1 MNSRSL
7 ALGLATALWLAPLG
21 VFAQSAPAVTE
32 PQDFA
37 DKAASSNM
45 FEIESSKLALDHASN
60 TDVHGFAEQMIK
72 DHTEAGEKM
81 KAAAA
86 KDNVTPPTAMA
97 QKDAAQLDELKA
109 TPAADFDKAYVS
121 AQVAAHDQAV
131 ALFKGFSTDGKESA
145 LRDFAAETLPVLE
158 QHQKMIHE
166 LAEDD

>member
-1 MNSRSL
+1 MHSQTLAWSL
-7 ALGLATALWLAPLG
+7 AAALCLAPLG

-37 DKAASSNM
+37 EKAASSNM
-45 FEIESSKLALDHASN
+45 FEIQSSQLALDHASN
-60 TDVHGFAEQMIK
+60 DDVRGFAQQMVK

-86 KDNVTPPTAMA
+86 KDGVTTPTAMM
-97 QKDAAQLDELKA
+97 QKDASQLDELKA
-109 TPAADFDKAYVS
+109 TPAADFDKAYVA
-121 AQVAAHDQAV
+121 AQTAAHDQAV

-158 QHQKMIHE
+158 QHQKMVHE